1 MIKRLLQKTIEES
14 IRASAKS
21 ILILGPRQTGKSTL
35 SQALKPALE
44 INLARESEFRNH
56 SNDPELIER
65 IVAPLKKNS
74 LISIDEI
81 QRVPDMLNTIQALI
95 DQKKD
100 RLFVLTG
107 SSARKLKRAS
117 VNMLPGRIFRH
128 NLFPLTIA
136 ELGKNFSLETAL
148 AKGLLPEIYLSDSG
162 LEILENYTNI
172 YLKEEILAEALVR
185 NYASFGHFL
194 ELAAH
199 MSWKELNYSQL
210 ASDSEIPKE
219 TIRRYVEILEDTLLI
234 HRIPGFTNVS
244 SNRKAIQK
252 EKILFF
258 DIGVRNAIIG
268 THKNKH
274 SPAEWGHLFEHLI
287 VLELIALN
295 SYLKKQWKL
304 SYYRD
309 SKQLEVDLLI
319 EADECLYAIEIKSG
333 SVYKKEWKKNLDTFQ
348 EVYLEKKRSKNEKLK
363 KIIVYTGEHEQ
374 LDKDVRIVPFKNL
387 IKTVS

>member
-1 MIKRLLQKTIEES
+1 
-14 IRASAKS
+14 
-21 ILILGPRQTGKSTL
+21 
-35 SQALKPALE
+35 
-44 INLARESEFRNH
+44 
-56 SNDPELIER
+56 
-65 IVAPLKKNS
+65 
-74 LISIDEI
+74 
-81 QRVPDMLNTIQALI
+81 
-95 DQKKD
+95 
-100 RLFVLTG
+100 
-107 SSARKLKRAS
+107 
-117 VNMLPGRIFRH
+117 
-128 NLFPLTIA
+128 
-136 ELGKNFSLETAL
+136 LETAL

-162 LEILENYTNI
+162 FEILENYTNI

-295 SYLKKQWKL
+295 SYRKKQWKL

-319 EADECLYAIEIKSG
+319 EADDCLYAIEIKSG

-348 EVYLEKKRSKNEKLK
+348 EVYLEEKRSKKEKIK
-363 KIIVYTGEHEQ
+363 KLLFI
-374 LDKDVRIVPFKNL
+374 L
-387 IKTVS
+387 VSTNS